1 MFGALLEFLAQ
12 VARALIWLLLG
23 YLLAVG
29 SAFAIAHIIDSWNA
43 PEHPYSGFSPDYHT
57 AHLDT
62 P

>member
-1 MFGALLEFLAQ
+1 MFDALLEFLAQ

-29 SAFAIAHIIDSWNA
+29 SAYAIAHIIDNWDA

-57 AHLDT
+57 AHLEE
-62 P
+62 